1 MGMKLARFV
10 VAALLPL
17 TLVTIVLTS
26 TASAVTYGDPVKV
39 PRDQYQ
45 DCLANALYDSDRLT
59 CTELYFKPDPS
70 DVTDYSQLINLF
82 VILPLC
88 CIALFGFIFWI
99 LKQRDRNFL
108 KSLNPSE
115 RDAVLRARNSTN
127 PQTALLVAESFRKLS
142 ADWEN
147 STALRKSV
155 TAAREQKAHN
165 EELIR
170 QQLETNRQLNALNNE
185 IRRIQD

>member
-1 MGMKLARFV
+1 MGMKLVRFV
-10 VAALLPL
+10 MAALTPL
-17 TLVTIVLTS
+17 TLSTVVLHS
-26 TASAVTYGDPVKV
+26 TANAVAYGDPIKV

-45 DCLANALYDSDRLT
+45 DCLANALYDSDRLR
-59 CTELYFKPDPS
+59 CSELYFKPDPS

-99 LKQRDRNFL
+99 LKKRDRNYL
-108 KSLNPSE
+108 KSLDPSE
-115 RDAVLRARNSTN
+115 RDAVLRARNSN
-127 PQTALLVAESFRKLS
+127 DPQTALLVAESFRKLNT
-142 ADWEN
+142 DWES
-147 STALRKSV
+147 STALRKSE

-170 QQLETNRQLNALNNE
+170 QQQETNRQLNALNNQ